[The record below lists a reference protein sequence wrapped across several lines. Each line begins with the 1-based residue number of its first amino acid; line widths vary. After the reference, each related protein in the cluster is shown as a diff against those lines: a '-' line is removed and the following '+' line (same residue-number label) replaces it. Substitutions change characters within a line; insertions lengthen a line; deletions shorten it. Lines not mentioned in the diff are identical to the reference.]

1 MKILFPIGY
10 VYPAENGGPALTIY
24 WLAKALKKKGI
35 DVFIFSTNNFTNG
48 KVEVDK
54 LIPTDFGSVVYLKT
68 GNPNYSLKF
77 IWYTISKI
85 HKFDFI
91 VITSIFAP
99 SSILFAIYASLIKK
113 RIVISPRGE
122 LDDLAMVYSKW
133 LKIFILD
140 LYSIFLRNN
149 IMFHVTSQMELFFFR
164 KTKLNNFKVNLIPNY
179 MELPNLQTDSVDFD
193 NILFIGRFHPKKG
206 LENLIEALAIS
217 KEFIPSNLSLKL
229 AGDANNPYGNKIK
242 QLIKLKQ
249 LETRVKFVGE
259 VKNLTKEK
267 LYAGALFTIVP
278 SHTENFG
285 NVVIES
291 LSQGTPVI
299 ASQGTPWE
307 ILKEKSIGLWVEND
321 PISLSKA
328 IDSLILL
335 KGKNEYI
342 EMRSEGRRF
351 VEEYFNIDN
360 GVKNWVSLF
369 ESLKAN

>member
-1 MKILFPIGY
+1 
-10 VYPAENGGPALTIY
+10 
-24 WLAKALKKKGI
+24 
-35 DVFIFSTNNFTNG
+35 
-48 KVEVDK
+48 
-54 LIPTDFGSVVYLKT
+54 
-68 GNPNYSLKF
+68 
-77 IWYTISKI
+77 
-85 HKFDFI
+85 
-91 VITSIFAP
+91 
-99 SSILFAIYASLIKK
+99 
-113 RIVISPRGE
+113 VISPRGE

-179 MELPNLQTDSVDFD
+179 MELPKLQTDSVDFD